1 MGCGGFPSESVGPM
15 HNLVRI
21 NHVGWPVCYMEQ
33 GQGRI
38 TLAVGKMIPPLVKCS
53 IFQSSASSKLYVSYI
68 VDYISITC
76 HLLQGSE
83 SKKIMDKVNGIN

>member
-1 MGCGGFPSESVGPM
+1 M

-21 NHVGWPVCYMEQ
+21 NHAGWPVCYMDQ
-33 GQGRI
+33 GQGRK
-38 TLAVGKMIPPLVKCS
+38 TLAVGKMIRPLAKCS
-53 IFQSSASSKLYVSYI
+53 ILPSFTSSKLYVSYI